1 MFVPSVGKIPWRRAW
16 RPSPVLLPGEFHGQR
31 SLAGYST
38 WGGKELDIT
47 EVIYQTNKFI
57 CISFLDSTYK

>member
-1 MFVPSVGKIPWRRAW
+1 MDREVWQATVRG
-16 RPSPVLLPGEFHGQR
+16 
-31 SLAGYST
+31 
-38 WGGKELDIT
+38 GGKELDIT